1 MCTFPPLQPCCVFST
16 TGALAVIIVLGGCKR
31 LSGWFVHFL
40 AQLGNVKHDQT
51 EVDLM
56 FWFLMSW
63 RPSERKKLVQKMCP
77 TCPFDR
83 VGERESKAI
92 WAMSTYT
99 DHISKS
105 GIPNVWFGLVDII
118 WVVWFCIV
126 KY

>member
-1 MCTFPPLQPCCVFST
+1 MPKNNKGEKKNCKQIVFE
-16 TGALAVIIVLGGCKR
+16 K
-31 LSGWFVHFL
+31 
-40 AQLGNVKHDQT
+40 
-51 EVDLM
+51 E
-56 FWFLMSW
+56 
-63 RPSERKKLVQKMCP
+63 KKLVQKMCP

-105 GIPNVWFGLVDII
+105 GITNVWFGLVDII

>member
-1 MCTFPPLQPCCVFST
+1 
-16 TGALAVIIVLGGCKR
+16 
-31 LSGWFVHFL
+31 
-40 AQLGNVKHDQT
+40 
-51 EVDLM
+51 
-56 FWFLMSW
+56 
-63 RPSERKKLVQKMCP
+63 MCP

-83 VGERESKAI
+83 VGEEESKAI

-105 GIPNVWFGLVDII
+105 GILNVWFGLVDII